1 MVVNMLCDKIIEL
14 RKSKDISQEQLADII
29 DTSRQAVSKWER
41 GESLPDID
49 KLRELAIYFDVSID
63 YLLDYDIKS
72 TSVKKF
78 IERIDKCL
86 EASKFDISVDEV
98 KLIVTKNPNNFDLL
112 SKAINYLAGYLLFS
126 GEEEVGNLVIEYC
139 ERGIVIFKKD
149 NINNVTINQLQK
161 GIISVYLKQE
171 KYDLAKEY
179 IKNNDIQNVECELA
193 SCELAL
199 GNIEAAQKIASEAF
213 LKSVADI
220 INTNN
225 TQVEAL
231 LKNNKVK
238 DAYDLVLW
246 SITFINSITK
256 KGTLF
261 NNIMFAYM
269 FLKAFCERSLG
280 MNYSDTLKY
289 LKETKDSINNV
300 DVSSTG
306 EVKYYYNDK
315 EPIYASF
322 DLSDMRRKFIDESPK
337 ALKEDAV
344 FIYKEVMGEDYE

>member
-1 MVVNMLCDKIIEL
+1 MVIQMLCDKIIEL

-86 EASKFDISVDEV
+86 EESKFDISVDDV
-98 KLIVTKNPNNFDLL
+98 KIIVTKNPNNFDLL

-126 GEEEVGNLVIEYC
+126 GEEEVGNLVVEYC

-161 GIISVYLKQE
+161 RIISVYLKQE

-179 IKNNDIQNVECELA
+179 IKNNDIQDANIELA
-193 SCELAL
+193 SCELSL

-246 SITFINSITK
+246 SISFINSITK

-269 FLKAFCERSLG
+269 FLKAFCERNLG
-280 MNYSDTLKY
+280 MDYSETLNY

-300 DVSSTG
+300 DISSTG
-306 EVKYYYNDK
+306 EVKYYYSDK
-315 EPIYASF
+315 ETIYASF
-322 DLSDMRRKFIDESPK
+322 DMLEIVHRLIDRTPDK
-337 ALKEDAV
+337 LREDIKV
-344 FIYKEVMGEDYE
+344 IYKEVMGEDYE

>member
-126 GEEEVGNLVIEYC
+126 GEEEVGNLIIEYC

-161 GIISVYLKQE
+161 GIITVYLKQE

-179 IKNNDIQNVECELA
+179 IESNNIQNANIEMA

-220 INTNN
+220 VNTNN

-246 SITFINSITK
+246 SISFINSITK

-261 NNIMFAYM
+261 NNIMFAYK
-269 FLKAFCERSLG
+269 FLKALCERNLG
-280 MNYSDTLKY
+280 MDYSDTLNY

-344 FIYKEVMGEDYE
+344 LIYKEVMGEDYE

>member
-1 MVVNMLCDKIIEL
+1 MLCDKIIEL

-126 GEEEVGNLVIEYC
+126 NDDVVGNLVIEYC

-179 IKNNDIQNVECELA
+179 IESNNIQNANIEMA

-220 INTNN
+220 VNTNN
-225 TQVEAL
+225 MQVEAL

-269 FLKAFCERSLG
+269 FLKAFCERNLG
-280 MNYSDTLKY
+280 MDYSDTLNY